1 MAQTTDALTAALEKL
16 DKGGLLPDRK
26 AHINDALRAC
36 MRRMGLQ
43 FDEVLAGGSESVVV
57 ACSLEGKKA
66 VLKATRDP
74 AEAIAEARLF
84 SAIASSPRVLD
95 LDTVGGVI
103 AMEHIEGVPLVQQR
117 IGDPETEWGAV
128 SELVTEVNDAD
139 LDTAGLLSFP
149 SAAAS
154 RLAVFTHAC
163 HEAGRE
169 DLLSYGALL
178 SATLPGSL
186 RFTAL
191 DIHPKN
197 IIVTPTGRWML
208 IDPMATLHNPAW
220 CFAKW
225 AIVRRN
231 PGGLAG
237 TSLMTWLPFLKR
249 ADTDQRDSHSAAELV
264 VTNMVWEV
272 GSQRTSAKATRL
284 LPVLDSVVAQLETDS
299 RCGPYRPATM
309 SRCR

>member
-1 MAQTTDALTAALEKL
+1 MAHTDALTAALEKL

-26 AHINDALRAC
+26 AHIHDALRAC

-57 ACSLEGKKA
+57 ACSREGKKA

-117 IGDPETEWGAV
+117 IGDPATEWREV
-128 SELVTEVNDAD
+128 SELVREVNEVD

-169 DLLSYGALL
+169 DLLTYSALL
-178 SATLPGSL
+178 SDTLPGSL
-186 RFTAL
+186 RFTVL

-197 IIVTPTGRWML
+197 IIVTPTGRWVL

-225 AIVRRN
+225 AVVRRN
-231 PGGLAG
+231 PGELAG
-237 TSLMTWLPFLKR
+237 THLTTWLPFLR
-249 ADTDQRDSHSAAELV
+249 RPDTDQSDSRSVTELV
-264 VTNMVWEV
+264 VTAMVWEV
-272 GSQRTSAKATRL
+272 GSQRTSANATRL
-284 LPVLDSVVAQLETDS
+284 LTVLDSVVSQLAPVS
-299 RCGPYRPATM
+299 RSAPYLPAAM